1 MTPEQ
6 TKLVQQSFARLAPAA
21 DAVAEMFYRELFAL
35 DPGLRKLFKSDLAQQ
50 GRKLMSLLGTA
61 IGNLDR
67 LESIAPVARDLG
79 RRHAA
84 YGVASA
90 DYETV
95 ARALI
100 GTLEQGLGS
109 DFTPALREAWA
120 SCYRVLAC
128 EMQAGASEDRGEV
141 IVLESACQPAVH
153 SINTPMRVKLMSPSF
168 VKYTPDIEA
177 VDPGFEENLQL
188 VIGRTEQY
196 IAQSVTTEGTGRAVR
211 DAHAK
216 GYGLIR
222 GEVEILDQVPAEYAQ
237 GIYATPGK
245 HDALIRFS
253 NGSPH
258 AGADARLG
266 GATGLALKIFGI
278 AGPTL
283 LEDEPDSG
291 TFDYANINAP
301 VFFCN
306 TVEHYLF
313 VQQLFVEAPTYFAQG
328 TAGFHRFYTDF
339 LTGKGT
345 LDQDHW
351 AWDELLAFLRVLQSR
366 PVNLLLSTYWTMG
379 AVRHGGYIAK
389 VRFAPVPAFADKVVE
404 RDLDL
409 ASAAEVYRPALIAEL
424 RERPYEFDIQ
434 IQLCADLTRMPVEDV
449 TVEWPEQLSPFVTV
463 AKLHLPQQDISDDAN
478 LEKMDGLSFTP
489 WRVTA
494 EHAPL
499 GNIMRVRKEVYRHS
513 SILRHRLNQQP
524 RVEPSTADQVLAV
537 QLQAPPTWR

>member
-1 MTPEQ
+1 MST
-6 TKLVQQSFARLAPAA
+6 
-21 DAVAEMFYRELFAL
+21 LF
-35 DPGLRKLFKSDLAQQ
+35 
-50 GRKLMSLLGTA
+50 
-61 IGNLDR
+61 I
-67 LESIAPVARDLG
+67 
-79 RRHAA
+79 
-84 YGVASA
+84 
-90 DYETV
+90 
-95 ARALI
+95 
-100 GTLEQGLGS
+100 
-109 DFTPALREAWA
+109 
-120 SCYRVLAC
+120 
-128 EMQAGASEDRGEV
+128 
-141 IVLESACQPAVH
+141 
-153 SINTPMRVKLMSPSF
+153 
-168 VKYTPDIEA
+168 KYTPDVEIA
-177 VDPGFEENLQL
+177 DPGFDENLQT
-188 VIGRTEQY
+188 VIAKTERY

-216 GYGLIR
+216 GYGLVR
-222 GEVEILDQVPAEYAQ
+222 GEVEILDQLPTEYAQ
-237 GIYATPGK
+237 GIYATPGR

-283 LEDEPDSG
+283 LEDEPDRH

-301 VFFCN
+301 IFFCN

-313 VQQLFVEAPTYFAQG
+313 IQDLFIDAPAYFAQG
-328 TAGFHRFYTDF
+328 TSGRHRFYQDF
-339 LTGKGT
+339 VTGKGT

-351 AWDELLAFLRVLQSR
+351 AWDEFLAFLRVLQSA

-379 AVRHGGYIAK
+379 AVRHGDYIAK
-389 VRFAPVPAFADKVVE
+389 VRFAPIPSFAERVVQ

-424 RERPYEFDIQ
+424 RDRPYEFDIQ
-434 IQLCADLTRMPVEDV
+434 VQLCADLARMPIDDV

-463 AKLHLPQQDISDDAN
+463 AKLRFPQQDISGDDN
-478 LEKMDGLSFTP
+478 LEKMDALSFTP

-513 SILRHRLNQQP
+513 SILRHKLNQQE
-524 RVEPSTADQVLAV
+524 RMEPGSADQVLP
-537 QLQAPPTWR
+537 LM